1 MSNITF
7 SEETEKHKEK
17 VQRLSDHRRRAIA
30 LSNWIDDIGF
40 ENPKFDKLRNC
51 HSWMMFRD
59 YFTIGKIKLSATISC
74 DNHLLCALCAIRRA
88 GRALKTYYAKY
99 EECLRQNPN
108 LQIHYAVL
116 TIKNGDNL
124 GERYDHLQKCVR
136 KLIKRR
142 RDALQAKAGRKS
154 TQYALNSSLANV
166 VAGAYSFEVKR
177 GSKLGLWHP
186 HINILILA
194 DNLNYK
200 TFQAEWAEIT
210 GDSKIIKISPK
221 PREDKTA
228 FVEIFKYAMKFSEMD
243 NQDIFTAWETLRG
256 KRLFGCFG
264 DFWGL
269 KVPEDN
275 EITED
280 MPFIELF
287 YIYQGGKYRNSTQN
301 AVAGLKTAYKSN
313 DFRVKVG
320 LDYS

>member
-7 SEETEKHKEK
+7 SEETEKHNQK
-17 VQRLSDHRRRAIA
+17 VQRLSDHKRRVIGM
-30 LSNWIDDIGF
+30 SDWIDDIGF

-59 YFTIGKIKLSATISC
+59 YFTTGKIKLSATISC
-74 DNHLLCALCAIRRA
+74 DNHLLCPLCAIRRA
-88 GRALKTYYAKY
+88 GRALKTYYDKC
-99 EECLRQNPN
+99 EEILRHNPN
-108 LQIHYAVL
+108 LRVYYAVL
-116 TIKNGDNL
+116 TIKNGENL
-124 GERYDHLQKCVR
+124 EERYEHLQKCVR
-136 KLIKRR
+136 KLVKRR
-142 RDALQAKAGRKS
+142 RDALQAKAGSKS
-154 TQYALNSSLANV
+154 MQYALNSSLANV
-166 VAGAYSFEVKR
+166 VAGAYSFEIKR

-200 TFQAEWAEIT
+200 IFQAEWAEIT
-210 GDSKIIKISPK
+210 GDSKIIKISRK
-221 PREDKTA
+221 QLHDKKA
-228 FVEIFKYAMKFSEMD
+228 FAEIFKYAMKFSEMSF
-243 NQDIFTAWETLRG
+243 QDTFTAWETLRG

-275 EITED
+275 ETTED
-280 MPFIELF
+280 MPYIELF
-287 YIYQGGKYRNSTQN
+287 YTYQGGKYRKSTQN
-301 AVAGLKTAYKSN
+301 AVAGLKTAYKSS